1 MKFALVE
8 VKSSVKCPYK
18 KKNCQWIPI
27 SFGSV
32 QMLSRIWLSANPWT
46 AALQPPCPSPTPGV
60 YANSCPLSWWYH
72 PTISSSVVPL
82 SSRLKSF
89 PESGSFQMS
98 QFFASGGQSTGVSAS
113 APVLPMNIH
122 DWFPLGLAGLISLQS
137 KGLWKSFLQH
147 HSSKGLT
154 LRCCFLYGPTLTS
167 MHDYWKN
174 HSFD

>member
-1 MKFALVE
+1 MQADSLPYEPPEKPQKNQFSLVTQSCLILCDPMDCSTPGFPVHQQLLEFAQTHVH
-8 VKSSVKCPYK
+8 
-18 KKNCQWIPI
+18 WI
-27 SFGSV
+27 GD
-32 QMLSRIWLSANPWT
+32 
-46 AALQPPCPSPTPGV
+46 ALQPSHPLLSPSPSFSP
-60 YANSCPLSWWYH
+60 SQP
-72 PTISSSVVPL
+72 SV
-82 SSRLKSF
+82 SF
-89 PESGSFQMS
+89 LRS